1 MRKDFAFHNLRL
13 DDLVK
18 ASIAPLHKQVQ
29 DNEALFD
36 RMVANSNWIVLDVDA
51 TKIRPDT
58 SGSDKAPEVRSL
70 VNYIRSIKKR
80 AFTRRIGGNQWYVEV
95 LV

>member
-1 MRKDFAFHNLRL
+1 MKKNFAFHKLRL

-36 RMVANSNWIVLDVDA
+36 RMVANDNWIVLDVDA
-51 TKIRPDT
+51 TKIHIGM
-58 SGSDKAPEVRSL
+58 SGSDEAREVRSL

-80 AFTRRIGGNQWYVEV
+80 TFTRRIGANQWYVEV
-95 LV
+95 LF